1 MRSAKSLKNLRVLK
15 FLYECL
21 MMMMVVVVVVVIQ
34 CELKHVAI

>member
-21 MMMMVVVVVVVIQ
+21 MMMVVVVVVVIQ

>member
-1 MRSAKSLKNLRVLK
+1 MQIAKSLKNLCVLK

-21 MMMMVVVVVVVIQ
+21 MMMMVVIQ